1 MKPSSVM
8 GHPGGAG
15 IKKHCFPL
23 HCPRPMLINEQMAR
37 KQHRHKPFSP
47 SPTPRAE
54 TMPPLPPGLARP
66 APPCPRCHP
75 ASSQAALLMSP
86 GPVLP
91 GGPEDQGPH
100 RPAPERD
107 GTDSPK
113 KWLTGHL
120 GPASV
125 SLALGPLPAGP
136 GGHQSSARGGHQ
148 GTIWRHLMGHSAAG
162 A

>member
-1 MKPSSVM
+1 MKPSRVM

-23 HCPRPMLINEQMAR
+23 HCPNPMLINEQMAR

-54 TMPPLPPGLARP
+54 TMPLLPPGRA
-66 APPCPRCHP
+66 HP
-75 ASSQAALLMSP
+75 ASSSAALLTSP
-86 GPVLP
+86 GPMLP
-91 GGPEDQGPH
+91 GDWEDQGPH
-100 RPAPERD
+100 CPAPEWD
-107 GTDSPK
+107 GTDGPEK
-113 KWLTGHL
+113 RLTGHL

-125 SLALGPLPAGP
+125 SLALGVLPAGP
-136 GGHQSSARGGHQ
+136 GGHQSSARGGHRC
-148 GTIWRHLMGHSAAG
+148 TIWCHLTGHSAAG

>member
-1 MKPSSVM
+1 MLRGRRCLLVGATGGKDVKPSSVM

-75 ASSQAALLMSP
+75 ASSQATLLMSP

-91 GGPEDQGPH
+91 GGQEDQGPH
-100 RPAPERD
+100 RPAPD
-107 GTDSPK
+107 
-113 KWLTGHL
+113 
-120 GPASV
+120 ASCKTPE
-125 SLALGPLPAGP
+125 SLALAVCVGLPSLSLT
-136 GGHQSSARGGHQ
+136 QQ
-148 GTIWRHLMGHSAAG
+148 EFIVTK
-162 A
+162 